1 MKSLIL
7 ITTCALVVFTISCYK
22 PEKITANNPILS
34 NTTTL
39 PSAIPSVAP
48 DSLVTL
54 IFKNMSNY
62 PIIRIKVHT
71 LYHNCKGEEL
81 SIAKSSYHTTWTNET
96 DTIFFKAFAG
106 ASAAIEADFKI
117 GNDTVPQVLL
127 KKDPSPYI
135 TRVKGTILYELWY
148 KNDGSKMRLNGR
160 FIE

>member
-1 MKSLIL
+1 
-7 ITTCALVVFTISCYK
+7 
-22 PEKITANNPILS
+22 
-34 NTTTL
+34 
-39 PSAIPSVAP
+39 
-48 DSLVTL
+48 
-54 IFKNMSNY
+54 MSNY